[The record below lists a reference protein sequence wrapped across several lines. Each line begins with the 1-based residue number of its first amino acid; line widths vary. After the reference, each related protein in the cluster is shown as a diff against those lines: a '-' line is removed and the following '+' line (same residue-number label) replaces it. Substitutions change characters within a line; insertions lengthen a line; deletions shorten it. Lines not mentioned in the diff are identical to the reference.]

1 MSADEGEQEVPEIL
15 DPRQLVILSGEEAEV
30 DFEYSL
36 GVLTSPEPALSC
48 SLVVIGEVDGRVL
61 VAVPAAAW
69 HKTRNQW
76 EFQDPKM
83 EVLYHTRQYLLGY
96 SFT

>member
-36 GVLTSPEPALSC
+36 GVLTSPEPALS
-48 SLVVIGEVDGRVL
+48 
-61 VAVPAAAW
+61 
-69 HKTRNQW
+69 
-76 EFQDPKM
+76 
-83 EVLYHTRQYLLGY
+83 LLFGGNWRSWRP
-96 SFT
+96 SFGCRTCGCLA